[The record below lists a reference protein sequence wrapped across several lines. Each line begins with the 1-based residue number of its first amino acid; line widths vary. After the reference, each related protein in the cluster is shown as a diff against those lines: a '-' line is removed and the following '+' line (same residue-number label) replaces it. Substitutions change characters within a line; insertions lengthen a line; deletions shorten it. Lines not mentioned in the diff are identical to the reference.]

1 MLSLTQYEI
10 AVEKALNQDDTL
22 ADLER
27 EASDLAAR
35 IQAKKAGRKM
45 K

>member
-10 AVEKALNQDDTL
+10 AVEKALNQYDTL
-22 ADLER
+22 EDLER

-35 IQAKKAGRKM
+35 IQAKRQGG
-45 K
+45 